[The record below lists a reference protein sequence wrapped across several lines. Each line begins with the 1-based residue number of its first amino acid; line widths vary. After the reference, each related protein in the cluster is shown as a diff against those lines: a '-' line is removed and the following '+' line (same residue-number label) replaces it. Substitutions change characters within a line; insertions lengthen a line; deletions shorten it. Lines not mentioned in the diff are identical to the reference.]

1 MPPRPFHCTA
11 LPIEGD
17 EAAAAA
23 AAPGQLRDLQF
34 QLGRSVAHV
43 AALLLVLVLVWSGLV
58 LPLMRAAIALETHK
72 PHAPRTHTHSC
83 THTPKTYSYANSA
96 LVFCAPRTC
105 HRCGH
110 TRCPIGPT
118 PCGAYDKYPIKIA
131 RCGNRS
137 RRKGKSRGKGSG
149 LAASGTM

>member
-11 LPIEGD
+11 LPIEGV

-83 THTPKTYSYANSA
+83 THTHPKLIHMLIPLWCSARRA
-96 LVFCAPRTC
+96 LVTAAATPAARSGQLRVEPT
-105 HRCGH
+105 
-110 TRCPIGPT
+110 TNIQLKLLDVAIGA
-118 PCGAYDKYPIKIA
+118 G
-131 RCGNRS
+131 G
-137 RRKGKSRGKGSG
+137 RGKGSG
-149 LAASGTM
+149 LCASGTM